1 MRKEPKQ
8 VALERKEEARAANAA
23 ARREQQEQNEG
34 KKKMKGKN
42 KPTRRQRK
50 KQLNIIE
57 ERKGERQSHIQCG
70 TVFIGLYD
78 NRISWSTVA

>member
-1 MRKEPKQ
+1 MRKEPKE

-42 KPTRRQRK
+42 KPTRRQCK

-57 ERKGERQSHIQCG
+57 ERKGERQCE
-70 TVFIGLYD
+70 TVSIGLCD
-78 NRISWSTVA
+78 SCISWSIVS